1 MKLKNVL
8 FAGALALTLGAC
20 SSTPAASTPTSSS
33 ASSANEEVATEGHY
47 TVSNVSGN
55 TITDLY
61 FYKTGSEEKG
71 TNYAE
76 GGLEKGA
83 TITVDITVDEAEAEG
98 YTMTVEYLAEG
109 AEEAVI
115 VFDNLYLETA
125 ELFLKK
131 AKDVTGGATPFSIV
145 TTGTYNVTNT
155 TGAEVKELY
164 FYQTGSEDKGENWA
178 GEGLAA
184 DASVEVNV
192 EVEKEAAIAGYN
204 MTVEYVGEDGTSVVV
219 FDNLHLE
226 EANLFLKPAAD
237 VEGGATPFLAA
248 E

>member
-98 YTMTVEYLAEG
+98 YAMTVEYLAEG
-109 AEEAVI
+109 AEEAVNAF
-115 VFDNLYLETA
+115 V
-125 ELFLKK
+125 
-131 AKDVTGGATPFSIV
+131 
-145 TTGTYNVTNT
+145 
-155 TGAEVKELY
+155 
-164 FYQTGSEDKGENWA
+164 
-178 GEGLAA
+178 
-184 DASVEVNV
+184 
-192 EVEKEAAIAGYN
+192 
-204 MTVEYVGEDGTSVVV
+204 SVVTDALVKGDKVQLVGFGSFEVRKRAARKGRNPQTKEEIKIPASKAPV
-219 FDNLHLE
+219 FK
-226 EANLFLKPAAD
+226 AGKALKD
-237 VEGGATPFLAA
+237 LVNKK
-248 E
+248 